1 MYFHHMVLTTNIELM
16 AVIERL
22 RRLGG
27 DDGKVEVKRAR
38 EGLPSS
44 LWETISAFANAEGG
58 KVLLGVEERAFRL
71 TGVLDAALAE
81 SQLSE
86 LCANQLEPPVR
97 ASVFTVVIEDAS
109 IVVVEVPAKPRAQRP
124 CHLRSKGPFAG
135 SRIRVA
141 DGDRKLSEYEIALLL
156 SEREQPRADGSLV
169 VGAHIDDLDPA
180 LLAEFLGRL
189 RASRSQLFDKRTDES
204 ILRLLS
210 VVGGEGEP
218 IPTLAGLL
226 AFGSYPQQFFPQLNL
241 TFVSYPNKQAGEP
254 GPDGERFLDNLAID
268 GNIGWM
274 LKVAVA
280 ALQRNMKRVSIVE
293 GTFRTERWEYPIE
306 ALREAIVNAMVHRDY
321 GPSARGAQVQIEMYP
336 DRVVVRNAGG
346 LYGPIEPNQLGLIP
360 STSARNQTLLKI
372 LEDAPAEPGR
382 TVCENR
388 GSGISSMRA
397 SLAMAGMKP
406 PTFTD
411 SISTFSVTLSDEV
424 LVDVSTLQ
432 WIDSLSPGVLSST
445 QRIALSLLR
454 GGVPLRGWQIGQAA
468 SASEGDALRALEDLR
483 AVGLVTKVGSGVEAE
498 YRLSSP
504 AQFGPGTLTVRERVL
519 AVLTSNPLSRSEISV
534 MVAADPQAVSSAL
547 VQLRRAGQARLIGE
561 PRSKNARWI
570 RAGG

>member
-1 MYFHHMVLTTNIELM
+1 
-16 AVIERL
+16 
-22 RRLGG
+22 
-27 DDGKVEVKRAR
+27 
-38 EGLPSS
+38 
-44 LWETISAFANAEGG
+44 
-58 KVLLGVEERAFRL
+58 
-71 TGVLDAALAE
+71 
-81 SQLSE
+81 
-86 LCANQLEPPVR
+86 
-97 ASVFTVVIEDAS
+97 
-109 IVVVEVPAKPRAQRP
+109 
-124 CHLRSKGPFAG
+124 
-135 SRIRVA
+135 
-141 DGDRKLSEYEIALLL
+141 
-156 SEREQPRADGSLV
+156 
-169 VGAHIDDLDPA
+169 
-180 LLAEFLGRL
+180 
-189 RASRSQLFDKRTDES
+189 
-204 ILRLLS
+204 
-210 VVGGEGEP
+210 
-218 IPTLAGLL
+218 
-226 AFGSYPQQFFPQLNL
+226 
-241 TFVSYPNKQAGEP
+241 
-254 GPDGERFLDNLAID
+254 
-268 GNIGWM
+268 
-274 LKVAVA
+274 
-280 ALQRNMKRVSIVE
+280 
-293 GTFRTERWEYPIE
+293 
-306 ALREAIVNAMVHRDY
+306 
-321 GPSARGAQVQIEMYP
+321 
-336 DRVVVRNAGG
+336 
-346 LYGPIEPNQLGLIP
+346 
-360 STSARNQTLLKI
+360 
-372 LEDAPAEPGR
+372 LEDAPAEPGW

-411 SISTFSVTLSDEV
+411 SISTFSVTLSDEL

-547 VQLRRAGQARLIGE
+547 VQLRKAGQARLIGE